1 MSSKIRVLVVEDS
14 LTIRKHL
21 VELLSA
27 DPAFTVV
34 GEAKDGRSAIQQCE
48 ALRPDVVT
56 MDMMLPVMSGLAATE
71 YIMAFCPTPIVIC
84 SASMNRGEV
93 FRTYDAISAGA
104 VDVFPKLKPGDDEEA
119 WATKFKSVVR
129 IASRIKVVTHPRAK
143 LATVL
148 PDLVRSLTPSPH
160 GAPPA
165 PVGPPPPAMPM
176 VPGRPLGVIAISA
189 STGGPG
195 AVRRVL
201 IDLPVSFP
209 LPILLVL
216 HIGEPFDLALADW
229 LDAQSPHRVVFAT
242 EGMPVVD
249 GGPRVIMSP
258 GGKHMFVSGG
268 RVRLGS
274 GPERHSC
281 RPSVDV
287 LFESVATEY
296 GSAAGAVL
304 MTGMGRDGADG
315 LLAIR
320 RVGGRTIAQD
330 EATCV
335 IYGMP
340 RAAVMN
346 GAAESV
352 QPLDG
357 IAAELVRLAAGA
369 RP

>member
-1 MSSKIRVLVVEDS
+1 MNSKIRVLVVEDS

-27 DPAFTVV
+27 DPAFSVV
-34 GEAKDGRSAIQQCE
+34 GEAADGRAAIQQCE

-56 MDMMLPVMSGLAATE
+56 MDMMLPVMTGLSATE

-93 FRTYDAISAGA
+93 FRTYDAIAAGA
-104 VDVFPKLKPGDDEEA
+104 VDVFPKMKPGDDEA
-119 WATKFKSVVR
+119 VWASKFKSVVR
-129 IASRIKVVTHPRAK
+129 IASRIKVVTHLRAK
-143 LATVL
+143 LAGV
-148 PDLVRSLTPSPH
+148 DGARSATPPPFPGH
-160 GAPPA
+160 APA
-165 PVGPPPPAMPM
+165 PSHALPLA
-176 VPGRPLGVIAISA
+176 PGRPLGVIAIGA
-189 STGGPG
+189 STGGPA

-201 IDLPVSFP
+201 MDLPESFP

-216 HIGEPFDLALADW
+216 HIGEPFDVALADW
-229 LDAQSPHRVVFAT
+229 LDGQSSHRVVFAKDGISVT
-242 EGMPVVD
+242 E

-296 GSAAGAVL
+296 GAAAGAVL

-320 RVGGRTIAQD
+320 RTGGRTLAQD
-330 EATCV
+330 EATSV

-346 GAAESV
+346 GGAESV
-352 QPLDG
+352 QPLG
-357 IAAELVRLAAGA
+357 SIAAELVRLAAGA
-369 RP
+369 KS

>member
-1 MSSKIRVLVVEDS
+1 MSGKIRVLVVEDS
-14 LTIRKHL
+14 LTIRKHI
-21 VELLSA
+21 VEVLSA
-27 DPAFTVV
+27 DPAFSVI

-56 MDMMLPVMSGLAATE
+56 MDMMLPVMTGLSATE

-93 FRTYDAISAGA
+93 FRTYDAIAAGA
-104 VDVFPKLKPGDDEEA
+104 VDVFAKIQPGDDEA
-119 WATKFKSVVR
+119 IWAEKFKSVVR

-143 LATVL
+143 LASL
-148 PDLVRSLTPSPH
+148 PDVGRSLS
-160 GAPPA
+160 PA
-165 PVGPPPPAMPM
+165 PFVAPAAP
-176 VPGRPLGVIAISA
+176 VVERSAAPVVAGRPLDVIAIGA

-201 IDLPVSFP
+201 VNLPASFP

-229 LDAQSPHRVVFAT
+229 LDAQSPHRVEFAT
-242 EGMPVVD
+242 EGASVMD

-287 LFESVATEY
+287 LFESVAAEY
-296 GSAAGAVL
+296 GASAGAVL
-304 MTGMGRDGADG
+304 LTGMGRDGAEG
-315 LLAIR
+315 MLAIR
-320 RVGGRTIAQD
+320 RAGGRTIAQD
-330 EATCV
+330 EATSV

-340 RAAVMN
+340 RAAVLI
-346 GAAESV
+346 GAAEAV
-352 QPLDG
+352 HPLDG
-357 IAAELVRLAAGA
+357 IAAELVRLAAGGKT
-369 RP
+369 